1 MKFRVVSHSF
11 AVTVLLAASLLSMPA
26 ASQDKAPASRSQS
39 GSSTTPKA
47 GATPAYMPGCCT
59 TNEELQQFYLGMPQ
73 AKKTTPRTTDG
84 HPDLSGFY
92 DNPFNTRF
100 EKDADGSVGFDLLG
114 GGRNS
119 PYKWPQPNQPSYKP
133 EYAAKV
139 DAIFHGQYG
148 ASTPDDPQYD
158 CKPMGVPRASM
169 VPLQIVQTPKMVVI
183 LYESN
188 FIGQTYRIIYTDGR
202 PHPKDLDT
210 SFLGD
215 SIGHWE
221 GDTLV
226 VDVAGLN
233 DETWL
238 GGAQGHTEPGGPGEA
253 GHQIVEHHALI
264 HSDQEHVIERYTR
277 HGDMLVYEAT
287 VEDPVILTKP
297 WVLTPRHFMLGV
309 SPDDRIFES
318 FCEARDK
325 SHIIRP
331 SEKDMP
337 KCELGN
343 ALAAPGDPSC
353 RR

>member
-1 MKFRVVSHSF
+1 MNTKSGLVRYGIT
-11 AVTVLLAASLLSMPA
+11 AAALMATYLLALPA
-26 ASQDKAPASRSQS
+26 APQTKTAAAKSDATAKSDSS
-39 GSSTTPKA
+39 G
-47 GATPAYMPGCCT
+47 AYMSGCCG
-59 TNEELQQFYLGMPQ
+59 TNEELQKFYLGLPV
-73 AKKTTPRTTDG
+73 AKKPTPRAPDG

-92 DNPFNTRF
+92 DNPFNTTVT
-100 EKDADGSVGFDLLG
+100 KDSDGTVSFTLG
-114 GGRNS
+114 GGGKRS
-119 PYKWPQPNQPSYKP
+119 PYKWPTPDMPSYKP

-139 DAIFHGQYG
+139 EALFKNQYG

-169 VPLQIVQTPKMVVI
+169 VPLQFVQTPKMVVV

-202 PHPKDLDT
+202 GHPKDLDS

-226 VDVAGLN
+226 VDVTGLN

-238 GGAQGHTEPGGPGEA
+238 GGAQGHTEPGGPGEP
-253 GHQIVEHHALI
+253 GHQIVETHALI
-264 HSDQEHVIERYTR
+264 HSDQEHVTERYTR

-287 VEDPVILTKP
+287 VEDPVMFARP

-309 SPDDRIFES
+309 PPDDRIFES

-331 SEKDMP
+331 SEQDQP
-337 KCELGN
+337 QCELGN
-343 ALAAPGDPSC
+343 AVNKPGDPAC

>member
-1 MKFRVVSHSF
+1 MKSYVMSFSF
-11 AVTVLLAASLLSMPA
+11 AAAALVAAASLLPVPA
-26 ASQDKAPASRSQS
+26 APQDKADTQKPV
-39 GSSTTPKA
+39 
-47 GATPAYMPGCCT
+47 CCS
-59 TNEELQQFYLGMPQ
+59 TNEELQKFYLDLPQ
-73 AKKTTPRTTDG
+73 AKKPTPRAPDG

-92 DNPFNTRF
+92 NNPFSHSGETEGNGTVKF
-100 EKDADGSVGFDLLG
+100 LFG
-114 GGRNS
+114 GKRNLAG
-119 PYKWPQPNQPSYKP
+119 PKYNWPAPTQPSYKP

-139 DAIFHGQYG
+139 EAIFNSQYG

-169 VPLQIVQTPKMVVI
+169 VPLQFVQTPKMVVI

-188 FIGQTYRIIYTDGR
+188 FIGQTYRIIYTNGR
-202 PHPKDLDT
+202 SHPKDLDT

-226 VDVAGLN
+226 VDVTGLN

-238 GGAQGHTEPGGPGEA
+238 GGAQGHTEPGGPGEGG

-287 VEDPVILTKP
+287 VEDPVMFTKP

-309 SPDDRIFES
+309 PPDDRIFES
-318 FCEARDK
+318 FCESRDG
-325 SHIIRP
+325 SHIIKP
-331 SEKDMP
+331 SQSDEP
-337 KCELGN
+337 KCELGHSV
-343 ALAAPGDPSC
+343 GCD
-353 RR
+353 RQR

>member
-1 MKFRVVSHSF
+1 MDTKRHLVRYGFF
-11 AVTVLLAASLLSMPA
+11 AAAALMAGCLLAMPA
-26 ASQDKAPASRSQS
+26 ASQSKQASAKPASADKGDSS
-39 GSSTTPKA
+39 GV
-47 GATPAYMPGCCT
+47 YMPGCCT
-59 TNEELQQFYLGMPQ
+59 TNEELQKFYLGLPV
-73 AKKTTPRTTDG
+73 AKKPTPRAPDG
-84 HPDLSGFY
+84 HPDLTGFY
-92 DNPFNTRF
+92 DNPFNTVVT
-100 EKDADGSVGFDLLG
+100 KSADGSVSFVLG
-114 GGRNS
+114 GRRIPNN
-119 PYKWPQPNQPSYKP
+119 YKWPVPEMPSYKP

-139 DAIFHGQYG
+139 EAIFKNQYG

-169 VPLQIVQTPKMVVI
+169 VPLQFVQTPKMVVV

-202 PHPKDLDT
+202 GHPKDFDS

-215 SIGHWE
+215 SIGRWE

-226 VDVAGLN
+226 VDVVGLN

-238 GGAQGHTEPGGPGEA
+238 GGAQGHTEPGGDGQP
-253 GHQIVEHHALI
+253 GHQIVETHALI

-287 VEDPVILTKP
+287 VEDPVMFTKP

-309 SPDDRIFES
+309 PPDDRIFES

-325 SHIIRP
+325 SHIVRP
-331 SEKDMP
+331 SAEDQP
-337 KCELGN
+337 QCEIGN
-343 ALAAPGDPSC
+343 AVSKPGEAAC

>member
-1 MKFRVVSHSF
+1 MNTKSSLVRYGIT
-11 AVTVLLAASLLSMPA
+11 AAALMATYLLALPA
-26 ASQDKAPASRSQS
+26 APQTKTAAAKSDAKAKSD
-39 GSSTTPKA
+39 SSS
-47 GATPAYMPGCCT
+47 AYTAGCCS
-59 TNEELQQFYLGMPQ
+59 TNEELQKFYLGLPV
-73 AKKTTPRTTDG
+73 AKKPTPRAPDG
-84 HPDLSGFY
+84 HPDLTGFY
-92 DNPFNTRF
+92 DNPFNTTVT
-100 EKDADGSVGFDLLG
+100 KDSNGTVSFTLG
-114 GGRNS
+114 GGGRRS
-119 PYKWPQPNQPSYKP
+119 PYKWPTPDMPSYKP

-139 DAIFHGQYG
+139 EALFKNQYG

-169 VPLQIVQTPKMVVI
+169 VPLQFVQTPKMVVV

-202 PHPKDLDT
+202 SHPKDLDS

-226 VDVAGLN
+226 VDVTGLN

-238 GGAQGHTEPGGPGEA
+238 GGAQGHTEPGGPGEP
-253 GHQIVEHHALI
+253 GHQIVETHALI
-264 HSDQEHVIERYTR
+264 HSDQEHVTERYTR

-287 VEDPVILTKP
+287 VEDPVMFARP

-309 SPDDRIFES
+309 PPDDRIFES

-331 SEKDMP
+331 SEQDQP
-337 KCELGN
+337 QCELGN
-343 ALAAPGDPSC
+343 AVNKPGDPAC

>member
-1 MKFRVVSHSF
+1 MISTEPFRDWVVLV
-11 AVTVLLAASLLSMPA
+11 AVLAPLSIPA
-26 ASQDKAPASRSQS
+26 AAQNRAPAS
-39 GSSTTPKA
+39 KVV
-47 GATPAYMPGCCT
+47 CCS
-59 TNEELQQFYLGMPQ
+59 TNEELGKFYLEQPE
-73 AKKTTPRTTDG
+73 AKKPTPRTPDG

-92 DNPFNTRF
+92 NNPFAHSGETKPNGTVEFRF
-100 EKDADGSVGFDLLG
+100 LG
-114 GGRNS
+114 KRNLNAPRYS
-119 PYKWPQPNQPSYKP
+119 WPEPVQPPYKP

-139 DAIFHGQYG
+139 ESIFQSQYG

-169 VPLQIVQTPKMVVI
+169 VPLQFVQTPKMVVV

-202 PHPKDLDT
+202 SHPKDLDS

-226 VDVAGLN
+226 TDVTGLN

-238 GGAQGHTEPGGPGEA
+238 GGAQGHTEPGGPGEP
-253 GHQIVEHHALI
+253 GHQIVETHALI
-264 HSDQEHVIERYTR
+264 HSDQEHVTERYTR

-287 VEDPVILTKP
+287 VEDPVMFTKP
-297 WVLTPRHFMLGV
+297 WVITPRHFMLGV
-309 SPDDRIFES
+309 PPDDRIFES
-318 FCEARDK
+318 FCESRDK

-331 SEKDMP
+331 SEQDQP
-337 KCELGN
+337 QCELGN
-343 ALAAPGDPSC
+343 AVNKPGDPAC